1 MLHILLLLRLLL
13 SCRQIQA
20 QDGSSAKHLGDT
32 ATLPCKQPDTS
43 DALTQISW
51 QRITRGKP
59 NGDNFY
65 TIDAKGPNFI
75 NGDDNRFTFVGDFRG
90 KDGTLQLSSVTLMD
104 EGTYT
109 CIITLFPSGNQRQ
122 VVPLRL
128 LVPPSTSLENNP
140 VILGDEEVL
149 IANCTAAG
157 SKPPADVKWKT
168 NTLGQKLRVTN
179 SSTQHE
185 NGTTTT
191 VSSLFGKPTR
201 EINGGLVQCVV
212 TAEALREERTL
223 PLKIQVHFSPTEVII
238 SETGKDSFE
247 CKSEANPNATITWS
261 RTGQSR
267 PPSARVDGAVLQFT
281 SMTSDLTG
289 LYQCE
294 ASNPY
299 GRKEGFLY
307 IHVSSGGSN
316 AGWVL
321 FALLLAVLL
330 IGAGVWKLWQ
340 SEKWRSCR
348 PGREEPH
355 GDPNPSSPEQPGP
368 HEDDPLNEERSL

>member
-1 MLHILLLLRLLL
+1 MLHILLLLRLFQ
-13 SCRQIQA
+13 SSRQIQA

-90 KDGTLQLSSVTLMD
+90 KDGTLQLFSVTLMD

-109 CIITLFPSGNQRQ
+109 CIISLYPSGNYRQ
-122 VVPLRL
+122 VVRLRL
-128 LVPPSTSLENNP
+128 LVPPSTNLGNNP
-140 VILGDEEVL
+140 VMLGDEEVR

-157 SKPPADVKWKT
+157 SKPPANVRWNT

-191 VSSLFGKPTR
+191 VSSLFGKPTK

-212 TAEALREERTL
+212 TAEALTEKITL
-223 PLKIQVHFSPTEVII
+223 LSKIQVHFSPTEVII

-261 RTGQSR
+261 RTGQSW

-281 SMTSDLTG
+281 SMTSDITG

-307 IHVSSGGSN
+307 IHVSSGGSI

-330 IGAGVWKLWQ
+330 IGAGVWKLCNLRNGEVVFLE
-340 SEKWRSCR
+340 EKSH
-348 PGREEPH
+348 RETQTLLH
-355 GDPNPSSPEQPGP
+355 
-368 HEDDPLNEERSL
+368 LNNLAHMRMTH